1 MNKSK
6 TKYVGKNVLR
16 FEDERLLN
24 GNGQY
29 TADINFPGMYHVAF
43 LRSEI
48 SHGEIISID
57 LEEAKILRTKGEE
70 LENKINDNVQ
80 LTRVIKKDISFK
92 RMKNIYKFTII
103 FILPKI

>member
-57 LEEAKILRTKGEE
+57 LEEAKKLEKIRLEE
-70 LENKINDNVQ
+70 LKKVQEKLSKLENEK
-80 LTRVIKKDISFK
+80 S
-92 RMKNIYKFTII
+92 
-103 FILPKI
+103 

>member
-29 TADINFPGMYHVAF
+29 TACLLYTSDAAD
-43 LRSEI
+43 E
-48 SHGEIISID
+48 
-57 LEEAKILRTKGEE
+57 
-70 LENKINDNVQ
+70 
-80 LTRVIKKDISFK
+80 
-92 RMKNIYKFTII
+92 
-103 FILPKI
+103 

>member
-48 SHGEIISID
+48 SHGEIISI
-57 LEEAKILRTKGEE
+57 ATKEF
-70 LENKINDNVQ
+70 
-80 LTRVIKKDISFK
+80 TRMVAVWL
-92 RMKNIYKFTII
+92 KNFSHHKWVYTDGGSMVE
-103 FILPKI
+103 

>member
-57 LEEAKILRTKGEE
+57 LEEAKK
-70 LENKINDNVQ
+70 LENVYGIFLYDDLKHISP
-80 LTRVIKKDISFK
+80 VISKSNMKKYLPTKQHILCKKKLDI
-92 RMKNIYKFTII
+92 
-103 FILPKI
+103 

>member
-29 TADINFPGMYHVAF
+29 TADIKFPEMYHVAF
-43 LRSEI
+43 
-48 SHGEIISID
+48 
-57 LEEAKILRTKGEE
+57 
-70 LENKINDNVQ
+70 
-80 LTRVIKKDISFK
+80 
-92 RMKNIYKFTII
+92 
-103 FILPKI
+103 